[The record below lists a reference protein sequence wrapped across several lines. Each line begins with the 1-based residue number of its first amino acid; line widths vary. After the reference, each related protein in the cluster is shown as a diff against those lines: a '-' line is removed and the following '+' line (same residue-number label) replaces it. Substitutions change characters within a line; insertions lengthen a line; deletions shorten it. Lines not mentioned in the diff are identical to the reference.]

1 MATRKYRIIILGAGF
16 SVQAHLPLAD
26 ELWMK
31 ILAKRKTLRGRAA
44 KFNDDLDSYI
54 KYCKEC
60 DGKKLTYESVNFEEF
75 LGFLDIEHYLELRGG
90 DTWSD
95 NGNEGQIVIKTF
107 IGEIL
112 SGYMPGPNDIPELYL
127 EFARRLQ
134 PNDYVLTFNYDVL
147 LERALDAVGKPYR
160 LFPER
165 YNSSKEEVII
175 RKLHGSI
182 DWFDKRNYLESV
194 KNYQKHGTKEKPN
207 NIIFNCKE
215 DWGLSKILDDPR
227 HDDDPLFNIYR
238 ATDIENLYK
247 KPLMF
252 LATPWILTPST
263 NKIVYAK
270 QLRDFWSG
278 LGRAGGT
285 NFGMT
290 IVGFS
295 LAPHDIYTRQAIYSL
310 VKNYQVVNWGK
321 EMYGQKKSPLVLV
334 DCKTTE
340 KDIEDYKKNYRF
352 VDFRKAELHMKGFDL
367 EAIEKI
373 FS

>member
-165 YNSSKEEVII
+165 YN
-175 RKLHGSI
+175 R
-182 DWFDKRNYLESV
+182 
-194 KNYQKHGTKEKPN
+194 
-207 NIIFNCKE
+207 
-215 DWGLSKILDDPR
+215 
-227 HDDDPLFNIYR
+227 
-238 ATDIENLYK
+238 
-247 KPLMF
+247 
-252 LATPWILTPST
+252 
-263 NKIVYAK
+263 
-270 QLRDFWSG
+270 
-278 LGRAGGT
+278 
-285 NFGMT
+285 
-290 IVGFS
+290 
-295 LAPHDIYTRQAIYSL
+295 AIYSL